1 MEQIIFKPSLYKY
14 GTCRE
19 FAEGFQLKETDLI
32 LTNEYIYAPHFGE
45 LDLPCHVVY
54 QEKYGMGEPSDV
66 MAEAILKDISGLH
79 YERIIAI
86 GGGTIIDLAKVFAV
100 ADTQDMDELYARMPA
115 LNKAHELV
123 IIPTTC
129 GTGSE
134 VTNIAVLNRTR
145 MGTKMGMV
153 APTMYADYAVLIP
166 ELLEGLPLKVFATSS
181 IDALV
186 HAVESALSPKATD
199 YTRMFSYGNVQ
210 FDTIR
215 MMDNEIDP
223 IIAKSAKKV
232 IVSVEEIVPEEE
244 IIRTP
249 TMTLLPKIFT
259 DQVVYAPFGSHP
271 NSCDTRYDFDLKHG
285 EYYAECAK
293 SDAGFAEYLNE
304 YIYGTADEA
313 AYIEKVGGLQALQAS
328 LGHGGTDE

>member
-1 MEQIIFKPSLYKY
+1 M
-14 GTCRE
+14 
-19 FAEGFQLKETDLI
+19 
-32 LTNEYIYAPHFGE
+32 
-45 LDLPCHVVY
+45 
-54 QEKYGMGEPSDV
+54 
-66 MAEAILKDISGLH
+66 DIDML
-79 YERIIAI
+79 I
-86 GGGTIIDLAKVFAV
+86 GGGCVKEAWSSYVGLFQLGIAGNFRRAV
-100 ADTQDMDELYARMPA
+100 EQNRIRFVDISE
-115 LNKAHELV
+115 
-123 IIPTTC
+123 TC
-129 GTGSE
+129 GMDKFRAAAYGNSFCISKTPLHSDLLKNPEFKEIVCPFTGE
-134 VTNIAVLNRTR
+134 
-145 MGTKMGMV
+145 KYV
-153 APTMYADYAVLIP
+153 AMEAFRADYAIL
-166 ELLEGLPLKVFATSS
+166 
-181 IDALV
+181 
-186 HAVESALSPKATD
+186 HASRADK
-199 YTRMFSYGNVQ
+199 YGNVQ

-259 DQVVYAPFGSHP
+259 DQVVHAPFGSHP

-304 YIYGTADEA
+304 YIYGTGDEA

>member
-1 MEQIIFKPSLYKY
+1 MQNWLKYSRDNASL
-14 GTCRE
+14 RE
-19 FAEGFQLKETDLI
+19 KSSPT
-32 LTNEYIYAPHFGE
+32 
-45 LDLPCHVVY
+45 
-54 QEKYGMGEPSDV
+54 
-66 MAEAILKDISGLH
+66 GL
-79 YERIIAI
+79 
-86 GGGTIIDLAKVFAV
+86 LF
-100 ADTQDMDELYARMPA
+100 L
-115 LNKAHELV
+115 
-123 IIPTTC
+123 
-129 GTGSE
+129 
-134 VTNIAVLNRTR
+134 
-145 MGTKMGMV
+145 
-153 APTMYADYAVLIP
+153 
-166 ELLEGLPLKVFATSS
+166 
-181 IDALV
+181 
-186 HAVESALSPKATD
+186 
-199 YTRMFSYGNVQ
+199 
-210 FDTIR
+210 
-215 MMDNEIDP
+215 
-223 IIAKSAKKV
+223 

>member
-1 MEQIIFKPSLYKY
+1 MLNISLQF
-14 GTCRE
+14 
-19 FAEGFQLKETDLI
+19 FAHK
-32 LTNEYIYAPHFGE
+32 
-45 LDLPCHVVY
+45 
-54 QEKYGMGEPSDV
+54 KGMGSTKNGRDSESKRLGPKRADGQFV
-66 MAEAILKDISGLH
+66 LAGNILV
-79 YERIIAI
+79 RQR
-86 GGGTIIDLAKVFAV
+86 GTHIH
-100 ADTQDMDELYARMPA
+100 P
-115 LNKAHELV
+115 
-123 IIPTTC
+123 
-129 GTGSE
+129 GTNVGK
-134 VTNIAVLNRTR
+134 
-145 MGTKMGMV
+145 GT
-153 APTMYADYAVLIP
+153 D
-166 ELLEGLPLKVFATSS
+166 
-181 IDALV
+181 
-186 HAVESALSPKATD
+186 
-199 YTRMFSYGNVQ
+199 
-210 FDTIR
+210 DTIR

-259 DQVVYAPFGSHP
+259 DQVVHAPFGSHP

-304 YIYGTADEA
+304 YIYGTGDEA